1 MPLVSLS
8 IAKGDSSEFLSKL
21 MSVTMSS
28 VQQALQLPDD
38 DRNIRIM
45 EYEPYLFTMKKPYR
59 LIIEI
64 SMFAGRTVVAKKL
77 LYQLIVTNLSETLSF
92 EKNEIF
98 ILINEQPK
106 ENWGVRGG
114 IPANEIELGFKVDI

>member
-1 MPLVSLS
+1 MLILTQLTRRT
-8 IAKGDSSEFLSKL
+8 K
-21 MSVTMSS
+21 VTGY
-28 VQQALQLPDD
+28 
-38 DRNIRIM
+38 
-45 EYEPYLFTMKKPYR
+45 EYYIFVMKKPYR

-64 SMFAGRTVVAKKL
+64 SMFAGRTVVAKKI

-106 ENWGVRGG
+106 KNWGVRGG

>member
-8 IAKGDSSEFLSKL
+8 IAKGESSEFLSKL

-28 VQQALQLPDD
+28 LQQALQLPDD

-45 EYEPYLFTMKKPYR
+45 EYEPYLFTMKKPYK

-64 SMFAGRTVVAKKL
+64 SMFSGRTVVTKKL
-77 LYQLIVTNLSETLSF
+77 LYQLIVTNLSESLGIA
-92 EKNEIF
+92 KNEIF

>member
-1 MPLVSLS
+1 
-8 IAKGDSSEFLSKL
+8 

-28 VQQALQLPDD
+28 LQQALQLPDD

-45 EYEPYLFTMKKPYR
+45 EYEPYLFTMKKPYK

-64 SMFAGRTVVAKKL
+64 SMFSGRTVVTKKL
-77 LYQLIVTNLSETLSF
+77 LYQLIVTNLSESLGIA
-92 EKNEIF
+92 KNEIF